1 MSKLTGMKQNEKRVE
16 IANTEAIEAIR
27 DYLQGFASV
36 SKLYKDLALAQTQVR
51 QIVKHYGIDS
61 QEFDEILD
69 VFDQHYMLIELMEP
83 FMEES
88 EVQHGA
94 K

>member
-1 MSKLTGMKQNEKRVE
+1 MKQTNEGAT
-16 IANTEAIEAIR
+16 IASTAVEAIN
-27 DYLQGFASV
+27 DYLQDFEKV

-51 QIVKHYGIDS
+51 QIIKSYGIDV

-69 VFDQHYMLIELMEP
+69 VFNQHYMLIELLEP
-83 FMEES
+83 FEES
-88 EVQHGA
+88 VR

>member
-51 QIVKHYGIDS
+51 QIMKSYAIDA

-69 VFDQHYMLIELMEP
+69 LFNQHYMLIELMEP
-83 FMEES
+83 FMEENNN
-88 EVQHGA
+88 G
-94 K
+94 

>member
-1 MSKLTGMKQNEKRVE
+1 MSNFKGMKKNEKRVE
-16 IANTEAIEAIR
+16 VANTEAIEAIR

-51 QIVKHYGIDS
+51 QIAKSYGIDA

-69 VFDQHYMLIELMEP
+69 LFNQHYMLIELMEP

-88 EVQHGA
+88 EVQHE
-94 K
+94 

>member
-1 MSKLTGMKQNEKRVE
+1 MKQDVKRVE
-16 IANTEAIEAIR
+16 IANTEAIEAIK

-51 QIVKHYGIDS
+51 QITKSYAIDA

-69 VFDQHYMLIELMEP
+69 VFNQHYMLIELMEP

-88 EVQHGA
+88 EVQNGEE
-94 K
+94 

>member
-1 MSKLTGMKQNEKRVE
+1 MSNFKGMKQNEKRVE

-51 QIVKHYGIDS
+51 QIIKSYGIDWE
-61 QEFDEILD
+61 EFDEILD
-69 VFDQHYMLIELMEP
+69 VFNQHYMLIELMEP
-83 FMEES
+83 FMESAGKE
-88 EVQHGA
+88 EMV
-94 K
+94 

>member
-1 MSKLTGMKQNEKRVE
+1 MKKNEKRVE

-51 QIVKHYGIDS
+51 QITKSYGIDA

-69 VFDQHYMLIELMEP
+69 VFNQHYMLIELMEP

-88 EVQHGA
+88 EVQYE
-94 K
+94 

>member
-1 MSKLTGMKQNEKRVE
+1 MSNFKGMKQNEKRVE
-16 IANTEAIEAIR
+16 IANTEAIEAIK

-88 EVQHGA
+88 EVQHGEE
-94 K
+94 